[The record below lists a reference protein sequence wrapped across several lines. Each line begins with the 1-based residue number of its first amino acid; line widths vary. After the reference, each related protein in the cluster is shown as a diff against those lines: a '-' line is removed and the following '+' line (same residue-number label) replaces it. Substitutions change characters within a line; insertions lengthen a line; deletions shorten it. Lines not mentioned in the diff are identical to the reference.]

1 MPSRFLVFLAAAL
14 LLAAAAAPAMA
25 QTAAPVPREVI
36 IKDISKAG
44 AVIDLMDGSQWRIN
58 DIGDQKIVYDTWLP
72 AQSVIV
78 EPGNMLRNIYTGE
91 EVQAVRLKKAT
102 KLPSAPEDCRRPGP
116 ARCSG
121 RRSDRRFGRSPLS
134 SAGRQDRQ
142 ANQPGSGTGPE
153 DPPAGRPGD
162 QPGARPGR
170 YALIHR
176 LAFYCSLGG
185 RPAAA
190 RQMILLG
197 PPPGRPELFIR

>member
-14 LLAAAAAPAMA
+14 LLAAASAPAMA

-102 KLPSAPEDCRRPGP
+102 KLPSPPKTAAAP
-116 ARCSG
+116 A
-121 RRSDRRFGRSPLS
+121 
-134 SAGRQDRQ
+134 
-142 ANQPGSGTGPE
+142 
-153 DPPAGRPGD
+153 
-162 QPGARPGR
+162 QPGA
-170 YALIHR
+170 
-176 LAFYCSLGG
+176 
-185 RPAAA
+185 PAAA
-190 RQMILLG
+190 PTGASAAPPSPQLDAKIDKLISLVQELDLKIRLLDARVTNLERG
-197 PPPGRPELFIR
+197 LGVMR